1 MARGV
6 LFGYGALAAQIFYSF
21 ASIPLALAYLSK
33 AEFGMWSLI
42 STLGTYL
49 MLAEM
54 GMTNSVIRHLFD
66 CKDGKDPG
74 KYGRFF
80 AASAMAL
87 GLVSIVVFLIG
98 LLAAWVSA
106 PVFKIPPHLHREYF
120 WVMLG
125 QTGLLA
131 VTMATRML
139 GAPLYVHH
147 RQDLSQINLIVLFT
161 VYYFAL
167 RYGFRAG
174 WGIYAMLANQ
184 VLGVIWVVGFNVV
197 ACFRL
202 GFYPARKD
210 WGFPRREEWASVW
223 RYSRALFVA
232 QVGGMVVMSLPQL
245 LVARLLGLEAA
256 AAWAVC
262 TRPFAILRQLVM
274 RPFEVAMPMLCDI
287 FVRGDMKS
295 VTKRWGEIS
304 QLVLA
309 FSGAAFAVAAVNN
322 ARFVSLWT
330 GGRMQWGEID
340 HWLFALH
347 SYVYVAATLAFGS
360 IGLDKS
366 VGPARF
372 VPLVQAIATAVLALP
387 LTRLWGIEGL
397 MVATTLPFVFGMI
410 YFGFRYLGTITGF
423 RPGRLA
429 MNAMVRPS
437 MALPIAVLAASSCAH
452 LAGALPGYVGL
463 VTASATGAAFA
474 MAAMMFLGVS
484 REVRDEI
491 WAMASRTFKRILP
504 RPQTEA

>member
-6 LFGYGALAAQIFYSF
+6 VFGYGALAVQVLYSF

-54 GMTNSVIRHLFD
+54 GMTTAVIRHLFD

-98 LLAAWVSA
+98 LLVAWLSA
-106 PVFKIPPHLHREYF
+106 PLFKIPPELHHEYF

-161 VYYFAL
+161 IYYFAL
-167 RYGFRAG
+167 LYGFHAG
-174 WGIYAMLANQ
+174 WGIYSMLANQ

-210 WGFPRREEWASVW
+210 WGFPKKEEWASVW
-223 RYSRALFVA
+223 RYSRDLFVI
-232 QVGGMVVMSLPQL
+232 QVGGMVLMSLPQL

-262 TRPFAILRQLVM
+262 TRPFAILRQFVT
-274 RPFEVAMPMLCDI
+274 RPFDVAFPMLCDT
-287 FVRGDMKS
+287 FVRGDMKT

-309 FSGAAFAVAAVNN
+309 LSGAAFAVAAVNN

-330 GGRMQWGEID
+330 DGKVHWDETN
-340 HWLFALH
+340 HWLFGLY
-347 SYVYVAATLAFGS
+347 SYIYAAATLAFGI
-360 IGLDKS
+360 IGLDKAFGS
-366 VGPARF
+366 TRF
-372 VPLVQAIATAVLALP
+372 VPLVQAVATVALTVP
-387 LTRLWGIEGL
+387 LSKLWGFTGL
-397 MVATTLPFVFGMI
+397 MLATTLPFAFGMI
-410 YFGFRYLGTITGF
+410 YFGIRYLASITGSSSG
-423 RPGRLA
+423 PLA
-429 MNAMVRPS
+429 MTGIIRPS
-437 MALPIAVLAASSCAH
+437 LALPIAVLAAWSCAH
-452 LAGALPGYVGL
+452 LSRLVPGYYGL
-463 VTASATGAAFA
+463 VVSSATGCVLSL
-474 MAAMMFLGVS
+474 AAMMFVGVS
-484 REVRDEI
+484 RQVREEI
-491 WAMASRTFKRILP
+491 RSMVSRSLKRILP
-504 RPQTEA
+504 GRRAEA